1 MRENK
6 KQLLVFREQIE
17 RCLFEKLSDNEEA
30 LEVAKDILISASL
43 VLQKAET
50 KQEVIGIYLMIC
62 VRLNFFG
69 YIHIAYQEID
79 LGSTLNKISLF
90 LYECIEQYLPNNIS
104 ESKLVK
110 LLWPYDIKDI
120 DSVKNALSEYI
131 FNNVFIFGPGYIF
144 AHEFISKYEND
155 IKEAQTP
162 REIMRVYGK
171 IRLESLIHL
180 YECCGKKEYQDALKY
195 DILSEIIRL
204 VTQTIQNCTYLVQSS
219 LDQVGRD

>member
-1 MRENK
+1 MITQENK
-6 KQLLVFREQIE
+6 KHLLSFREKIE
-17 RCLFEKLSDNEEA
+17 KCLLEKLSDNEEA
-30 LEVAKDILISASL
+30 LKVAKDILNSASL

-50 KQEVIGIYLMIC
+50 KQELIGIYLMISI
-62 VRLNFFG
+62 RLNLFG

-90 LYECIEQYLPNNIS
+90 LYECIEEYLPNNIN
-104 ESKLVK
+104 ENELVK
-110 LLWPYDIKDI
+110 SLWPYDSKDI
-120 DSVKNALSEYI
+120 ESVKNALSEYI

-144 AHEFISKYEND
+144 AHDFISKYEDD

-180 YECCGKKEYQDALKY
+180 YECCGKKEYHEALKY
-195 DILSEIIRL
+195 DILGEVIRFMISDFRDLMHSE
-204 VTQTIQNCTYLVQSS
+204 N
-219 LDQVGRD
+219 